1 MRRVALDT
9 SVVVAALVA
18 VHDRHAVARRFVED
32 ALRDGAGVV
41 LPVPV
46 LFEAYS
52 VVTRMPSPWR
62 LPADVA
68 ERVLRETF
76 AECAT
81 VVALPSGDHAWTI
94 MRDLA
99 QAGLAGGIAHDA
111 HVAACALRAGATEF
125 ATFNRRDFARLDLG
139 GMTLIVP

>member
-18 VHDRHAVARRFVED
+18 VHDRHAAARRFVGN
-32 ALRDGAGVV
+32 ALRGGAGVI

-46 LFEAYS
+46 LFEVYS

-62 LPADVA
+62 LSADVA

-76 AECAT
+76 AELAT

-99 QAGLAGGIAHDA
+99 RARLVGGIAHDA
-111 HVAACALRAGATEF
+111 HVAACALEAGATEL
-125 ATFNRRDFARLDLG
+125 ATFNRRDFGRLDLG

>member
-18 VHDRHAVARRFVED
+18 VHDRHAVARGFVED
-32 ALRDGAGVV
+32 ALRDGAGVI

-52 VVTRMPSPWR
+52 VVTRMPPPWR
-62 LPADVA
+62 LSA
-68 ERVLRETF
+68 ELAEHVLRETF
-76 AECAT
+76 AEFAT
-81 VVALPSGDHAWTI
+81 VVALPSGDRTWSI
-94 MRDLA
+94 MRNLA
-99 QAGLAGGIAHDA
+99 RAGLAGGIAHDA
-111 HVAACALRAGATEF
+111 HVAACAFAGGATEL

>member
-9 SVVVAALVA
+9 SVVVTALVA
-18 VHDRHAVARRFVED
+18 VHERHAVARRFVEEV
-32 ALRDGAGVV
+32 LRDAAGVV

-52 VVTRMPSPWR
+52 VVTRMPSPLR
-62 LPADVA
+62 VRPDVA
-68 ERVLRETF
+68 ERALRETF
-76 AECAT
+76 AARTT
-81 VVALPSGDHAWTI
+81 VVAVPSGDRAWSI
-94 MRDLA
+94 MGNLA

-111 HVAACALRAGATEF
+111 HVAACALEGGATEL

-139 GMTLIVP
+139 EMTLRVP

>member
-1 MRRVALDT
+1 VRRVALDT
-9 SVVVAALVA
+9 SVVVTALVA
-18 VHDRHAVARRFVED
+18 VHERHAVARHFVED
-32 ALRDGAGVV
+32 AFRDGAGVIM
-41 LPVPV
+41 PAPV

-62 LPADVA
+62 LRADVA

-76 AECAT
+76 AERAT
-81 VVALPSGDHAWTI
+81 VVALPSGDRTWSI
-94 MRDLA
+94 MRKLA

-111 HVAACALRAGATEF
+111 HVAACALEGGATEL
-125 ATFNRRDFARLDLG
+125 ATFNLRDFARLDLE

>member
-9 SVVVAALVA
+9 SVVVAALLA
-18 VHDRHAVARRFVED
+18 VHERHVAARRFVED
-32 ALRDGAGVV
+32 ALRDGAGVI

-62 LPADVA
+62 LRADVA

-76 AECAT
+76 AACAP
-81 VVALPSGDHAWTI
+81 VVALPSGDRTWSI
-94 MRDLA
+94 MRKLA

-111 HVAACALRAGATEF
+111 HVAACALDGGATEF
-125 ATFNRRDFARLDLG
+125 ATLNRRDFARLDLE
-139 GMTLIVP
+139 GMTLVVP